1 MTVDVAKGRG
11 QDYSTFTVFD
21 ISQQPFRTVATF
33 RDNLM
38 SPLLFPDV
46 IWKYAKTYNNAY
58 LIIESNDQGSVVCN
72 GLYYDLEYENMYV
85 ESSVKTGAIGIT
97 TTKKTKRIGC
107 SNLKDLIEQKKLTII
122 DPDMISELSTFEADG
137 SSYEA
142 SDGNHDDMVMTLVLF
157 SWFVATDMFVQMS
170 NIDLKQ
176 MLYSD
181 RIKVI
186 EDELVPVGIFSSIED
201 SKPQYTVE
209 GGELWTSSVTTGMF

>member
-1 MTVDVAKGRG
+1 
-11 QDYSTFTVFD
+11 
-21 ISQQPFRTVATF
+21 
-33 RDNLM
+33 
-38 SPLLFPDV
+38 
-46 IWKYAKTYNNAY
+46 
-58 LIIESNDQGSVVCN
+58 
-72 GLYYDLEYENMYV
+72 
-85 ESSVKTGAIGIT
+85 
-97 TTKKTKRIGC
+97 
-107 SNLKDLIEQKKLTII
+107 
-122 DPDMISELSTFEADG
+122 
-137 SSYEA
+137 
-142 SDGNHDDMVMTLVLF
+142 MTLVLF